1 MANLPQI
8 YENLDGI
15 LMRNAFVFQR
25 IKAVIGSGADPC
37 CCHVGAQSKKKPKQ
51 KQVY

>member
-1 MANLPQI
+1 MANLPRI

-15 LMRNAFVFQR
+15 LIRNVFVLQP
-25 IKAVIGSGADPC
+25 IKGVIGSGADPC
-37 CCHVGAQSKKKPKQ
+37 CCHVGAQSKTPKQ